1 MPSKWDFET
10 DVLSLLATVALACGL
25 QSPQKRR
32 RQQRRARAREGAVA
46 RRRRTAPSTWANTWV
61 DDVDG
66 AVKYIT
72 GFTKGHT
79 PEEIARA
86 WAEECYNNMDYC
98 DHWGVKTEKKK
109 GTNASGGTSSCS
121 IRGLMVQRLCTCA
134 RLATRRRE
142 ATRAGTRLTRLV
154 PTWVLRLSSAVTTK
168 P

>member
-1 MPSKWDFET
+1 ML
-10 DVLSLLATVALACGL
+10 VLE
-25 QSPQKRR
+25 K
-32 RQQRRARAREGAVA
+32 
-46 RRRRTAPSTWANTWV
+46 APSRGGGNSSINMGEYTWV

-109 GTNASGGTSSCS
+109 GTNASGGTSSCETAPQEARATKQARQARVLVWRRDEGRQ
-121 IRGLMVQRLCTCA
+121 RGLA
-134 RLATRRRE
+134 HA
-142 ATRAGTRLTRLV
+142 
-154 PTWVLRLSSAVTTK
+154 
-168 P
+168 